1 MKIGRSHADDSSD
14 GYTTDGNQIMVD
26 GATTV
31 VTARNDGGRADAVVL
46 FGATGDLARK
56 KLFPAIYEM
65 SVAGRLGV
73 PVIGVARSSWDDDKL
88 RDYARNAVQ
97 STANGGMDEGAF
109 SAMAQNLTMQVGDY
123 GDPALYQALAEKL
136 TDCALPVFYLAIPP
150 SVFPSVVEGLSAV
163 GLADRGRVIVEKPF
177 GRDRVSAR
185 SLNDCLLAAFPE
197 KSVFRIDHY
206 LGKESVEGLLVFRFA
221 NAFLEPF
228 WNRNYVAGVQV
239 TLSEAFGTQG
249 RGGFYDGV
257 GATRDVLQNHL
268 LQVVALLAME
278 PPIADDADA
287 YRDEEVKVLRQ
298 VAPLDPANTVRGQY
312 VGYLD
317 ETGVAPTSA
326 TETFVATKLS
336 IDSWRWAGVPFYLRA
351 GKNLPGGATEA
362 VVELR
367 RPPRMLFTGIDADA
381 PETNLVRFRLG
392 HSDGVTMSV
401 QAKAP
406 GARTHAKS
414 VDLNVDF
421 ESALGHRSEAYQ
433 RLLDDAMDGTRHRFA
448 RADTIEEEW
457 RIVEPILD
465 LPDRP
470 VPYYQQTWGPADA
483 DKLTGNGWHDVS
495 LKL

>member
-1 MKIGRSHADDSSD
+1 MAH
-14 GYTTDGNQIMVD
+14 
-26 GATTV
+26 
-31 VTARNDGGRADAVVL
+31 RADAVVL

-65 SVAGRLGV
+65 ARAGQLGV
-73 PVIGVARSSWDDDKL
+73 PVIGVARSEWDDDQL
-88 RDYARNAVQ
+88 RSYAHESVQATTKQPVDEAVFADVA
-97 STANGGMDEGAF
+97 ANLSMV
-109 SAMAQNLTMQVGDY
+109 VGDY
-123 GDPALYQALAEKL
+123 ADPQMYARLAHQL
-136 TDCALPVFYLAIPP
+136 QGCALPVFYLAIPP
-150 SVFPSVVEGLSAV
+150 SVFPSVVEGLAAV
-163 GLADRGRVIVEKPF
+163 GLAKRGRVIVEKPF
-177 GRDRVSAR
+177 GRDRASAR
-185 SLNDCLLAAFPE
+185 DLNDCLAASFEE
-197 KSVFRIDHY
+197 KSIFRIDHY

-239 TLSEAFGTQG
+239 TLSEAFGTEG

-298 VAPLDPANTVRGQY
+298 VRPLDPASTVRGQY

-317 ETGVAPTSA
+317 EKGVAAEST
-326 TETFVATKLS
+326 TETFVATQLT

-367 RPPRMLFTGIDADA
+367 RPPRLLFTGDNALA
-381 PETNLVRFRLG
+381 PDTNLVRFRLG

-406 GARTHAKS
+406 GARTVTKS

-421 ESALGHRSEAYQ
+421 ESALGHRSEAYE
-433 RLLDDAMDGTRHRFA
+433 RLLNDAMDGTRHRFA

-470 VPYYQQTWGPADA
+470 VPYYKQTWGPAEA
-483 DKLTGNGWHDVS
+483 ERLVGGWHDVS
-495 LKL
+495 LRT